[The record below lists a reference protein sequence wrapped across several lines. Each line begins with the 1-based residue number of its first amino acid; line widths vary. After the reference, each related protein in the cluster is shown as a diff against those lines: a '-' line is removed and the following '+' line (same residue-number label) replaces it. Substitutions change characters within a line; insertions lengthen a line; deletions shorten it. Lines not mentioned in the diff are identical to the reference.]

1 MVSVT
6 LMLFWVDAGQVM
18 DGSWA
23 GAGRAL
29 GGRWAGAGWAYIGY
43 FNKYISTFLTILV
56 TLTNYTLNLWSING
70 DHYCYLV
77 KIVRGEMSF
86 IAFC

>member
-1 MVSVT
+1 MGTGRV
-6 LMLFWVDAGQVM
+6 LG
-18 DGSWA
+18 GHWA
-23 GAGRAL
+23 GVGQSL
-29 GGRWAGAGWAYIGY
+29 GGCRVGVHC
-43 FNKYISTFLTILV
+43 KYISTFLTILV

>member
-1 MVSVT
+1 MGAGWALGGCLVG
-6 LMLFWVDAGQVM
+6 AGQVL
-18 DGSWA
+18 GSHWV
-23 GAGRAL
+23 
-29 GGRWAGAGWAYIGY
+29 GAGWAYIGY